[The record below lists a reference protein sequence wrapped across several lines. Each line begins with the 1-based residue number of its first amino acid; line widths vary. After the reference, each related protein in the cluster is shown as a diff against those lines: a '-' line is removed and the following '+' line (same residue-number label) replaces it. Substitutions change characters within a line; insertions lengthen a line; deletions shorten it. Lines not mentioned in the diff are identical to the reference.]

1 MSRGTESNHAYL
13 AVGVSRPP
21 PTCSPA
27 VWSPTGSTNPPTPAE
42 PNSGRTTPSGR
53 TSRRRRPA
61 GPARAPP
68 PARVTSS
75 SGREPACGSCPARLH
90 HAEDQR
96 RRGRADHRRPRA
108 APPGGRVGDRRVR
121 PASPSSPPRAA
132 NCTQPA
138 ESSTGIPDRLDE
150 AEGSLSAAEHTVA
163 ALHADTTRNRDYL
176 AGRSDI
182 DAEIADIDDQLDH
195 DLRIRTRVTRREQPV
210 RVVTLLGSR
219 PIHGQEARR
228 WDRAAGDLA
237 QHQAAFD
244 VLDGVGPQPQYQHRS
259 AYADSHAR
267 VTELLP
273 PSERPSFD
281 LSVEPPDLGLSL

>member
-1 MSRGTESNHAYL
+1 MPHHGLDRPARP
-13 AVGVSRPP
+13 RPP
-21 PTCSPA
+21 
-27 VWSPTGSTNPPTPAE
+27 
-42 PNSGRTTPSGR
+42 GRTARAERPIGPAFSTAPSCGGCWNAA
-53 TSRRRRPA
+53 TSCVNDLEQAETRLRFLPGELHRAEGQRREAEGAIADLEQRRQEAESVIAEFDRPLRRRRHEHELHA
-61 GPARAPP
+61 AR
-68 PARVTSS
+68 
-75 SGREPACGSCPARLH
+75 REL
-90 HAEDQR
+90 E
-96 RRGRADHRRPRA
+96 
-108 APPGGRVGDRRVR
+108 
-121 PASPSSPPRAA
+121 
-132 NCTQPA
+132 
-138 ESSTGIPDRLDE
+138 GIPDRLDE

-163 ALHADTTRNRDYL
+163 ALHADATRNRDYL

-182 DAEIADIDDQLDH
+182 DAEVADIDDQLDQ